1 MRLLDRHTPPLQSN
15 GALQTV
21 RQVLG
26 EAQNLN
32 NPVVAATAAMVVGIG
47 IGFAVSSLLAS
58 KDDEIRRLR
67 ADADELKQRIE
78 KLGT

>member
-1 MRLLDRHTPPLQSN
+1 MRLLDRQTVPQNN
-15 GALQTV
+15 GTLQTM

-32 NPVVAATAAMVVGIG
+32 NPVVAATAAMIVGLG
-47 IGFAVSSLLAS
+47 IGFVLSLLLAS

-67 ADADELKQRIE
+67 ADADDLKQRIE
-78 KLGT
+78 KLGS